1 MKDEKQS
8 LVAPEGLPHTESFTG
23 EKTIVEELASRIM
36 TCWHRTTEGILEL
49 ARVCANADQQL
60 AGPAKHALIAKLPFD
75 RATFSKLVKIGN
87 DPRLATIAPR
97 LPQSF
102 STLYELSKFAD
113 VQFDAAI
120 KSGAVHPA
128 VTRSEILELAAE
140 GSSGES
146 KKTAEQIKS
155 SLPALKLLWAKATDA
170 DRKQFIEW
178 CVNNA

>member
-1 MKDEKQS
+1 
-8 LVAPEGLPHTESFTG
+8 V
-23 EKTIVEELASRIM
+23 
-36 TCWHRTTEGILEL
+36 
-49 ARVCANADQQL
+49 
-60 AGPAKHALIAKLPFD
+60 PFD

-102 STLYELSKFAD
+102 STLYELSKFD
-113 VQFDAAI
+113 DIQLEAAI

-146 KKTAEQIKS
+146 TKTPQQAKS
-155 SLPALKLLWAKATDA
+155 MLSGLKLLWGKATDA

-178 CVNNA
+178 CMNNA